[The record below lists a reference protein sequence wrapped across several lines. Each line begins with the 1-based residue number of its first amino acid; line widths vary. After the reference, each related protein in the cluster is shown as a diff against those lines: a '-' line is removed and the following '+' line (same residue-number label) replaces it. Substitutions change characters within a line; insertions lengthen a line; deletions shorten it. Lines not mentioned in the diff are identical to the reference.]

1 MNRTERITR
10 AITLSGKAKSEIA
23 KLCGVAP
30 SAVTQWVNGDS
41 KSLKAESVF
50 ALAKATGFNALWLAV
65 GEGPEQDIDNQGS
78 LPSEEDYALIP
89 QYTAK
94 GACGDGYL
102 NDHVEIRGG
111 LAFKRDWLKR
121 MGAKPENLF
130 VIYADGDSME
140 PFIFEGD
147 VVLFDSADC
156 EPQDRQVYA
165 FRRPAGGISIKRLSR
180 QLSGAWMIRSD
191 NQDKARHPDE
201 QVSDDAMHDMPILGR
216 VIWRGGAM

>member
-1 MNRTERITR
+1 MNTLGSRIAHYR
-10 AITLSGKAKSEIA
+10 HLAGLSQA
-23 KLCGVAP
+23 
-30 SAVTQWVNGDS
+30 
-41 KSLKAESVF
+41 
-50 ALAKATGFNALWLAV
+50 ALAKACGWSSQSRVGNYEKDAREPSLA
-65 GEGPEQDIDNQGS
+65 DIDLLAKALGINAEQLTSASAGPAQVQPTGT
-78 LPSEEDYALIP
+78 PSEEDYALIP

-121 MGAKPENLF
+121 MGAKPEHLF